1 MFATGTNR
9 YPVALFKLYLEKRP
23 VQLQKSGPFYLSTI
37 TNPVTN
43 VWYKVTPMGVH
54 KINTLMKTMVENSPL
69 ADTSSILT
77 NHTARKTVVKK
88 LKQHQVPKCDIIVIT
103 GHNNERG
110 LDPYD
115 SGDEQQ
121 QQTLSNCTDNFS
133 KKDQMELDCNCAV
146 PMTLVDKPCFD
157 FKRSR

>member
-1 MFATGTNR
+1 
-9 YPVALFKLYLEKRP
+9 
-23 VQLQKSGPFYLSTI
+23 
-37 TNPVTN
+37 
-43 VWYKVTPMGVH
+43 
-54 KINTLMKTMVENSPL
+54 MKTMVENSPL
-69 ADTSSILT
+69 ADISSILT

-88 LKQHQVPKCDIIVIT
+88 LKQHQVPKCDIIAIT

-121 QQTLSNCTDNFS
+121 QQTLSNCVENFS
-133 KKDQMELDCNCAV
+133 KKDQMEFDRNCAV